1 MMNAAQVDLVRLLAH
16 LAVAGFLAGMEADRE
31 TQTEDH
37 GKAEDG
43 PDAEAA

>member
-16 LAVAGFLAGMEADRE
+16 LAVAGFLAGMEADLE
-31 TQTEDH
+31 AQTERH
-37 GKAEDG
+37 VEAEDG